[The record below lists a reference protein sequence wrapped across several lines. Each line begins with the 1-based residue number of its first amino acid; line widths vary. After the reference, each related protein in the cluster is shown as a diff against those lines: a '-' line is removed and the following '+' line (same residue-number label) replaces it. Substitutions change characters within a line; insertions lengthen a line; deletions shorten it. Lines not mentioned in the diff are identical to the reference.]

1 MIERFECM
9 PGLSSVPST
18 STASKKSHQQPETFK
33 LIPTVDKTL
42 KKKEE
47 KVSALPDTNDGIRST
62 ITTILLSENARVK
75 DRR

>member
-18 STASKKSHQQPETFK
+18 STASKKSHQQLETFK
-33 LIPTVDKTL
+33 IIPTVDKTL

-47 KVSALPDTNDGIRST
+47 KVSAFPNTKGDIRS
-62 ITTILLSENARVK
+62 IVTTILLSKNVRVK